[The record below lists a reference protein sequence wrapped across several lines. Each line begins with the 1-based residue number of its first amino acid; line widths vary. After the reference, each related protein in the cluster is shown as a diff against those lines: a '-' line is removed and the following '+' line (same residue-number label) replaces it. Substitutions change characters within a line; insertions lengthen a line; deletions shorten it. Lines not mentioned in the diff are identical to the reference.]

1 MSEFPPPAVGRQ
13 VPIRHALTLP
23 SPGPIPFSVEFMPPR
38 DDAAE
43 ERLLRAAEAFHD
55 LGASFASVT
64 YGAGGSSRDRT
75 LRIAERVSRE
85 PLTTLVH
92 LTLVGHSVPELRQ
105 ILRAYLERGLTN
117 LLVLRGD
124 PPGDPLGDWT
134 PTPDGL
140 RYASELIE
148 LIRDEEE
155 FADFEIGIASFPEGH
170 FRAPDLESDTRY
182 TLAKLRAG
190 AEYSITQMFFD
201 VDHYLRLRDRLV
213 AADPEHGAKPIIP
226 GLMPITSMRSV
237 RRQLELSGSAL
248 PPVLDERLTR
258 AAAGD
263 EEANRDEI
271 RKVGIEVTTEMAER
285 LICEGVPGIH
295 FMTLNFARATQEVLH
310 NLGMA
315 PAWGTGQDMVR
326 GGF

>member
-1 MSEFPPPAVGRQ
+1 MSEFPSTPAGRQ

-55 LGASFASVT
+55 LGAAFASVT
-64 YGAGGSSRDRT
+64 YGAGGSSRGRT
-75 LRIAERVSRE
+75 LRIADRVARQ

-92 LTLVGHSVPELRQ
+92 LTLVGHPVDELRT
-105 ILRAYLERGLTN
+105 ILRSYLDRGLTN

-124 PPGDPLGDWT
+124 PPGDPLGEWE
-134 PTPDGL
+134 PTEGGL
-140 RYASELIE
+140 NYASDLID
-148 LIRDEEE
+148 LIRSEEE
-155 FADFEIGIASFPEGH
+155 FDDFEIGIASFPEGH
-170 FRAPDLESDTRY
+170 YRARSLEEDTKY
-182 TLAKLRAG
+182 TLRKLRGG

-201 VDHYLRLRDRLV
+201 VEDYLRLRDRLA

-226 GLMPITSMRSV
+226 GLMPITSLRSV
-237 RRQLELSGSAL
+237 RRQLELSGSKL
-248 PPVLDERLTR
+248 PRELEDRLVR

-263 EEANRDEI
+263 EVANRDDI
-271 RKVGIEVTTEMAER
+271 RRVGIEVTTEMAER
-285 LICEGVPGIH
+285 LISEGVPGIH
-295 FMTLNFARATQEVLH
+295 FMTLNFARATQEVLN

-315 PAWGTGQDMVR
+315 PAWGSGQDMVR
-326 GGF
+326 GGY